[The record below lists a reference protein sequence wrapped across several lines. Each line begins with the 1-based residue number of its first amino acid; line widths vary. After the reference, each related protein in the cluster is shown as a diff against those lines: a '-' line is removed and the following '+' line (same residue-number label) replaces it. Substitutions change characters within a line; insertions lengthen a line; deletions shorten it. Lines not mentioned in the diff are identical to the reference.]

1 MISFYILTMKYLQLF
16 NNVPPLSL
24 MNELFACYGIMGF
37 DDNNEFS
44 RKDLEARHSVKMLND
59 MVPELIM
66 YYVPCK
72 AKVYLSSIN
81 EKRAITILSQFLRM
95 YGYELYRKERIID
108 KKKCVMYRLCKKC
121 DRTINIDDSHTYTTL
136 NFD

>member
-1 MISFYILTMKYLQLF
+1 MKYLQLF

-24 MNELFACYGIMGF
+24 MNDLFACYGISGF

-44 RKDLEARHSVKMLND
+44 RKDLETRRCVHKLID
-59 MVPELIM
+59 LIPELIM

-72 AKVYLSSIN
+72 AKVYLNDLN

-95 YGYELYRKERIID
+95 YGYELYRKERIMD
-108 KKKCVMYRLCKKC
+108 KRKCVMYRLCKKC
-121 DRTINIDDSHTYTTL
+121 DKTINIHNTRANMTVT
-136 NFD
+136 FD